1 MTTTPQQALGSIE
14 KFLAA
19 NPDLATRAPKQAA
32 TLKTLQTL
40 LKQPKAA
47 VSDEVKRAVG
57 ELYHWSLDSQRAD
70 YSARL
75 DAVTKAHAKTPGPAL
90 EKTKVAFGEMVK
102 FLDEAKRA
110 GFPVAEAAA
119 KALGVAQ
126 ARVEKAFAEA
136 RAAASVSAPAPASVK
151 ATAAKSAAARSTA
164 VKAAPSKAPAKP
176 AAKGN
181 GKPAAK
187 APPRRR

>member
-32 TLKTLQTL
+32 TLKTLKTL
-40 LKQPKAA
+40 LEQPKAA
-47 VSDEVKRAVG
+47 ASDEVKRAVG
-57 ELYHWSLDSQRAD
+57 ELYRWSIDAQRAA

-119 KALGVAQ
+119 KALGAAQ

-136 RAAASVSAPAPASVK
+136 RAAAGVGAPASASVK
-151 ATAAKSAAARSTA
+151 APAVKSTAA
-164 VKAAPSKAPAKP
+164 KAAPSKAPAKP